1 VEAGVV
7 ILGLDTGT
15 RTCGWAQLDE
25 AKCEFVDL
33 GVVVQPKRDDAA
45 RTITLERERRANLQ
59 AQVIAAKAPG
69 CRQIIV
75 EQMSLP
81 RAGGVQAAVSIALSW
96 GIVLGV
102 VATLESRPRLLTIA
116 PQRWQRE
123 VMPYAGRQV
132 DYDELAAVAAEHIL
146 RRHPRAHAQLM
157 RIPIGQRE
165 HALDAA
171 MIALVGA
178 LRPHRCDEVGG
189 AAA

>member
-1 VEAGVV
+1 M
-7 ILGLDTGT
+7 ILGLDTGM

-25 AKCEFVDL
+25 TRCEFIDL
-33 GVVVQPKRDDAA
+33 GVVIQPKRDDEA

-59 AQVIAAKAPG
+59 AQVIAKKAPG
-69 CRQIIV
+69 CGLIAV

-102 VATLESRPRLLTIA
+102 VALLEPRPKLLTVA

-123 VMPYAGRQV
+123 VVPYAGRQV
-132 DYDELAAVAAEHIL
+132 DYGELAEAAAAHIL
-146 RRHPRAHAQLM
+146 RRHPRAHAALM
-157 RIPIGQRE
+157 RIPASHRS

-171 MIALVGA
+171 MIALVAA
-178 LRPHRCDEVGG
+178 LRPHRCDEVGE
-189 AAA
+189 AAAA